1 MAANYLQTLDKKN
14 DVKIFQTIEIFYKK
28 ARAYKQLSNF
38 YQTFAQLQI
47 DEYRDYVKAL
57 KALEKAEEA
66 LTKISEQKDDTI
78 ELINR
83 KMDYVGKYIES
94 EKQLSVDHGQG
105 LQMCLELLKISDL
118 EIIVREGDVYS
129 LIIETYSSEKM
140 YRESLYYLQEMQT
153 KGINIREYI
162 DESSIS
168 EIYHALGI
176 DESKDDDNDDEVP
189 DDIN

>member
-1 MAANYLQTLDKKN
+1 
-14 DVKIFQTIEIFYKK
+14 
-28 ARAYKQLSNF
+28 
-38 YQTFAQLQI
+38 
-47 DEYRDYVKAL
+47 
-57 KALEKAEEA
+57 
-66 LTKISEQKDDTI
+66 
-78 ELINR
+78 
-83 KMDYVGKYIES
+83 MDYVGKYIES